1 MSLWT
6 ALAPVLTYRIGVQ
19 GVTFFLHIH
28 LQAHGWQRE
37 MEDHQC
43 TLKRIEALL
52 ADRNEPIDG
61 PEATD

>member
-1 MSLWT
+1 
-6 ALAPVLTYRIGVQ
+6 VI
-19 GVTFFLHIH
+19 FFLHIH

-37 MEDHQC
+37 MERHPC
-43 TLKRIEALL
+43 ILKRIEALL